1 MRPPRA
7 ALLAACLGFAAAAV
21 LAADDRTIF
30 IELDARSGALP
41 NAVNA
46 SGTVVGKFDDGGSFY
61 WMPTTGVI
69 DLGGGFGTGISA
81 DGNTIVGGSPPA
93 PGITNAAIW
102 QRGTEWRLLGS
113 FPGAVP
119 ATSCRARPTAS
130 AATAAWWSAARTT
143 TAAASA
149 PSGGS
154 NRRAWPTSA
163 AAWRAGPAAR
173 TPSPETGGWWSA
185 TRSCRAASAR
195 ARAGW
200 TAGRS

>member
-7 ALLAACLGFAAAAV
+7 ALLAACVGFAAAAV

-30 IELDARSGALP
+30 IEFDPRSGALP

-81 DGNTIVGGSPPA
+81 DGLTIVGGSPPA

-102 QRGTEWRLLGS
+102 LRDTLS
-113 FPGAVP
+113 PGQY
-119 ATSCRARPTAS
+119 SRWLAS
-130 AATAAWWSAARTT
+130 MIWQ
-143 TAAASA
+143 
-149 PSGGS
+149 PSVMPFC
-154 NRRAWPTSA
+154 AIHVM
-163 AAWRAGPAAR
+163 
-173 TPSPETGGWWSA
+173 
-185 TRSCRAASAR
+185 
-195 ARAGW
+195 
-200 TAGRS
+200 